1 MNKRT
6 LIAGVMG
13 LMVFV
18 SCHNGKSGDHDEDI
32 HAEEEHMESGKH
44 EEEEAHAG
52 EIVLPVEKAKAA
64 GVVAEVIK
72 PGDFQT
78 VIQTSGSLQ
87 SASGDE
93 ASVVATMS
101 GIVRLL
107 KPMPEGAKVERGQAL
122 FSISSEHMQDGD
134 PADRAGVTYETAKR
148 EYERAQK
155 LVKDK
160 IISEKE
166 FNAIKENYDMARI
179 AQKALAGAK
188 GKAGV
193 TVASPATGYV
203 MQCLVKNGD
212 YVTAGQPLISVT
224 RNRRLYL
231 VADVPGRYLQE
242 LAQVKTAR
250 FMSSYGGGLY
260 DLSSLN
266 GRTVAYGRTTNAGS
280 SYVPVTFEF
289 DATAGLLPG
298 MAVTAYLV
306 TGTRSGVMSVP
317 ESALTE
323 EEGTKYVYVRLDDE
337 CYEKREVRTG
347 ASDGARREILGGL
360 KPGETVVTKGAIHV
374 KLASASNAI
383 PAHSHSH

>member
-1 MNKRT
+1 MKKRI

-18 SCHNGKSGDHDEDI
+18 SCHNGKSGDHDEDV
-32 HAEEEHMESGKH
+32 HAEEEHMESGKSGK
-44 EEEEAHAG
+44 EEAHAG

-101 GIVRLL
+101 GIVRMVRA
-107 KPMPEGAKVERGQAL
+107 MPEGARVGRGQAL

-134 PADRAGVTYETAKR
+134 PADRAGVAYATAKR

-166 FNAIKENYDMARI
+166 FNSIKENYDMARI
-179 AQKALAGAK
+179 AQKALAASK
-188 GKAGV
+188 GKSGV
-193 TVASPATGYV
+193 AVTAPITGYV
-203 MQCLVKNGD
+203 KECLVKNGD
-212 YVTAGQPLISVT
+212 YVAAGQPMMSLT
-224 RNRRLYL
+224 RNRKLYL
-231 VADVPGRYLQE
+231 VADVPGR
-242 LAQVKTAR
+242 
-250 FMSSYGGGLY
+250 
-260 DLSSLN
+260 
-266 GRTVAYGRTTNAGS
+266 
-280 SYVPVTFEF
+280 F
-289 DATAGLLPG
+289 DTTAGLLPG
-298 MAVTAYLV
+298 MAVTVYLV
-306 TGTRSGVMSVP
+306 TGTRSGVISVP

-323 EEGTKYVYVRLDDE
+323 EEGAKYVYVRTDAE

-347 ASDGARREILGGL
+347 ASDGARREILSGI
-360 KPGETVVTKGAIHV
+360 KPGETVVTKGAIEV
-374 KLASASNAI
+374 KLASATNAI
-383 PAHSHSH
+383 PPHTHSH